1 MDNRGQLAF
10 VVCFSDSF
18 IWREQAR
25 LWGGRPTGGC
35 RWRQHIERGSE
46 GNKKI
51 FLFCCLYVQVLITW
65 WSLFSLRCLYTPPSL
80 PPPPPKKI
88 IPASTHT
95 KTTHNNNQSNERKVN
110 YLMQMHFL
118 YNQYFYVWGKG
129 KRVFAEIH
137 SNYCTKIDSSHT
149 LVWDG

>member
-1 MDNRGQLAF
+1 MHLLCVSVIRSFDVNKPGCEVDDLQGGVAGGSILRGVLKVIKNLPFLLLICAGIDHLVELVQFEVF
-10 VVCFSDSF
+10 VHS
-18 IWREQAR
+18 
-25 LWGGRPTGGC
+25 
-35 RWRQHIERGSE
+35 
-46 GNKKI
+46 
-51 FLFCCLYVQVLITW
+51 
-65 WSLFSLRCLYTPPSL
+65 PS
-80 PPPPPKKI
+80 PPPPQKKI